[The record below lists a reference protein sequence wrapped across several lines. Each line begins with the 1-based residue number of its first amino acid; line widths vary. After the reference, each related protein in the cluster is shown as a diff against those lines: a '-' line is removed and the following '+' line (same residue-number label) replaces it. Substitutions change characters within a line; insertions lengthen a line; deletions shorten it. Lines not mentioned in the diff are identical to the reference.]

1 MQSLYLKLSCNA
13 ISRIESQHTVELIRL
28 QKSKHDADDL
38 DGQPLQGAEVGLKEP
53 LLQVTVGAP
62 GRTAR
67 FHATCRPTADEKRV
81 GMLLGPRGVRRTG
94 RIWIYW
100 SHSDPSNLVAD
111 YAEEHVLP
119 GVHEAYFG
127 YNGHLPAD
135 AIRMPTNMGT
145 CVTKPRKP

>member
-1 MQSLYLKLSCNA
+1 M
-13 ISRIESQHTVELIRL
+13 ELIRL

-53 LLQVTVGAP
+53 LLQVTESD
-62 GRTAR
+62 RTAR
-67 FHATCRPTADEKRV
+67 FHAMCRPTADEKRV
-81 GMLLGPRGVRRTG
+81 VILLGPRGVRRTG
-94 RIWIYW
+94 RRCIWIYW
-100 SHSDPSNLVAD
+100 SHSEQSNLGAD

-127 YNGHLPAD
+127 CHGHLPAD